1 MRRVD
6 YIVGT
11 RDFKTLR
18 AEQFMQDA
26 VYSYQP
32 EDNGETL
39 AQTMTEEGFG
49 SVPILDRDRHLLG
62 IVSEFD
68 LLKAIHE
75 EKSLTDVKAGD
86 LMTPNPVTV
95 SPETSAMDIV
105 QLLEGKHLIRMP
117 VVNEEGKL
125 VGVVARRDVLRGY
138 LGATKTTRVF
148 LGCIRDERRPRV
160 LNRRLQPV

>member
-11 RDFKTLR
+11 RDFSSLL

-26 VYSYQP
+26 VYTYHPDDSA
-32 EDNGETL
+32 ETL

-49 SVPILDRDRHLLG
+49 SVPIVDDAQHLLG

-68 LLKAIHE
+68 LLHAIK
-75 EKSLTDVKAGD
+75 EKKPLSEVHASD
-86 LMTPNPVTV
+86 LMTPSPVSV
-95 SPETSAMDIV
+95 SPETPAMDIIER
-105 QLLEGKHLIRMP
+105 LEGKHLIRMP

-125 VGVVARRDVLRGY
+125 LGVVARRDVLLGY
-138 LGATKTTRVF
+138 LKATKPTKVF
-148 LGCIRDERRPRV
+148 
-160 LNRRLQPV
+160 